1 MKEGAPCLD
10 YIRKE
15 VNRMKEI
22 VIRIN
27 EKKHLST
34 VTVDGAKVFDA
45 QQDDGYVELKADSKI
60 MLLDCDFTVVRRM
73 G

>member
-1 MKEGAPCLD
+1 
-10 YIRKE
+10 
-15 VNRMKEI
+15 MKEI

-34 VTVDGAKVFDA
+34 VTVDGAKVVDA

>member
-1 MKEGAPCLD
+1 
-10 YIRKE
+10 
-15 VNRMKEI
+15 MKEI